1 MIVLILI
8 YLASVIGAYLT
19 FRRLYSAGGEW
30 EGLSA
35 SISDIFFMFLP
46 LANTVIMLGGG
57 VTIAVAA
64 IQDFILS
71 LNIKINYNRFFGI
84 KKKKS

>member
-30 EGLSA
+30 ESLSP
-35 SISDIFFMFLP
+35 SISDIFFMFVP
-46 LANTVIMLGGG
+46 LANTVITIGGA
-57 VTIAVAA
+57 VTVAA
-64 IQDFILS
+64 ARIQDFILS
-71 LNIKINYNRFFGI
+71 LNIKIDLNRFFRI
-84 KKKKS
+84 KK

>member
-8 YLASVIGAYLT
+8 YLASVIGAYVT

-30 EGLSA
+30 ENLSP
-35 SISDIFFMFLP
+35 SISDIFFMFIP
-46 LANTVIMLGGG
+46 GANTIIMLGGV
-57 VTIAVAA
+57 VTV

-71 LNIKINYNRFFGI
+71 LNIKINYSRFFRI
-84 KKKKS
+84 KE

>member
-19 FRRLYSAGGEW
+19 FRSLYSVGGEW
-30 EGLSA
+30 EGLSP
-35 SISDIFFMFLP
+35 SISDIFFMFVP
-46 LANTVIMLGGG
+46 LANTIITLGGAF
-57 VTIAVAA
+57 TIAVAR

-71 LNIKINYNRFFGI
+71 LNIKINYKRFFRI
-84 KKKKS
+84 KK